1 MKGSG
6 SSSEM
11 ESFIGSYQN
20 IMYKSEKPTA
30 VSHKNKLRNGAV
42 LGFVNCP
49 ALGGGGSEVFVER
62 QPENKVTEAD
72 GGDQQQKPAEYHRKV
87 VEFHVDY
94 TDPGANT
101 RPNSSAPPGSKSLL
115 P

>member
-1 MKGSG
+1 MARSLGLLTVLLLAVVGVRCINDSNETKTLMEESKTTEIELSG
-6 SSSEM
+6 PN
-11 ESFIGSYQN
+11 Q
-20 IMYKSEKPTA
+20 
-30 VSHKNKLRNGAV
+30 
-42 LGFVNCP
+42 
-49 ALGGGGSEVFVER
+49 VFVER